1 MNLPFRAGHY
11 EVAAL
16 LGRGGMGVVYRATDT
31 RTGTTIALKS
41 LPSADPAALMR
52 FKQEFRSLADI
63 SHPNLAAL
71 FELFALD
78 EGWWLAMECIEG
90 TDFLSYVRGELPR
103 AEPSS
108 ASDNE
113 QTSDVTIAHE
123 SGRLAG
129 HSAPFALG
137 AAPLGPEQIARL
149 RTTISDLASALYEL
163 HANDTLHRDVKPS
176 NVMVDR
182 GGRTVL
188 LDFGL
193 ATALSGPRGNEGSGP
208 FGTLSYMAPEQAVGR
223 PLTPA
228 ADWYA
233 VGVMAYEALVGRL
246 PFSGPA
252 GDVIARKLAEAPLP
266 PRTLCPE
273 LPSDLSDLCEA
284 LLAADP
290 ARRPGGRE
298 VLRRLGVPERE
309 ARQRGDELM
318 VGREAHRQSL
328 RAALDQVRR
337 LKPASVFV
345 EGQSG
350 AGKSHLVRHFLAE
363 ARALPLAVVLSGR
376 CYEDESV
383 PYKAVDSLIDALA
396 RFLAGLRQHERIAF
410 APRDAGA
417 LGRLFPVLGQ
427 LVGPPNRAEAPDVP
441 DPQELRRRA
450 FRSLRELLA
459 RIGDRRPLVLHVDD
473 LQWGDADS
481 AALLADLMRPPDT
494 PVLLLLGVYRSE
506 YAEQSVCLRT
516 LQDAYQ
522 TFQGPAAVTVS
533 IGPLDDASA
542 LQLAHALLPPGL
554 ADAGARAARIVQES
568 GGIPFF
574 IHELARHAAGD
585 ATTGTSTADLDAA
598 IYRRAREL
606 PPAAREVLEM
616 VSVCGHPITRQA
628 LAAATGHVDR
638 GVLRQLRTAHFIRT
652 TGADESDWVEPYH
665 DRIREAIARSLDAEV
680 TRAHHGRLAAH
691 LERLGAAD
699 AETLAAHFDS
709 GGAPDKAGAYYA
721 RAADNA
727 AEALAFDRAA
737 KLYARALELHAA
749 CGAVATTLRARLA
762 DALANSGRGP
772 DAAREY
778 LAAAAGSDSADAVDL
793 QRKAAYQYCVS
804 GHLQDGRAV
813 LARLLG
819 SIHVAMPEHR
829 ASVIARL
836 LVQRARLRLR
846 GLRFTPR
853 PAGAID
859 PRVLLESDLTWAASA
874 GLSMF
879 DILAGAEFQSRNL
892 YHALNAGEPARIA
905 RALAWEA
912 AHTSNAGASAWP
924 RTSRLLAA
932 ARTIASQID
941 DPHARGMTAMSEGI
955 AEFTMGRWQ
964 SARDQ
969 LVQAGDAL
977 QSGCLGV
984 AWELDTAHTFEL
996 WARVYMGDFAA
1007 MAART
1012 SRLIKEA
1019 EERGDRYAVTNFAS
1033 FMVPHGHLVGGDT
1046 DAAAAAVDHALELW
1060 NLDGYHLQHMT
1071 ALMMR
1076 VYIDLYRGDGEA
1088 ALVRLVARRRWVRA
1102 GFFTTIQVLRIVML
1116 SLEGRA
1122 ALTAAAASRDRSRL
1136 RGVAARAARRIE
1148 RERVPW
1154 AQPMA
1159 RVLRAG
1165 LASLDGRNDTAV
1177 ALLEQ
1182 AASEFD
1188 DVPMEGYAA
1197 AARWRAARL
1206 LGKGDRASALAEA
1219 GATWFTRE
1227 SVADRERMTAMLVSG
1242 AA

>member
-11 EVAAL
+11 EAAAL

-31 RTGTTIALKS
+31 RTGTTVALKS

-71 FELFALD
+71 FELFAVD
-78 EGWWLAMECIEG
+78 EAWWLAMECVEG
-90 TDFLSYVRGELPR
+90 TDFLWYVRGESLRP
-103 AEPSS
+103 EPSS
-108 ASDNE
+108 SSDNE
-113 QTSDVTIAHE
+113 QTSEVTIAH
-123 SGRLAG
+123 GAGGLAG
-129 HSAPFALG
+129 RFAPG
-137 AAPLGPEQIARL
+137 AAPLGPDQVARL
-149 RTTISDLASALYEL
+149 RATMSDLASALYEL

-176 NVMVDR
+176 NVMVDC

-193 ATALSGPRGNEGSGP
+193 ATALSGSRGNEGSGL
-208 FGTLSYMAPEQAVGR
+208 FGTVSYMAPEQAVGR
-223 PLTPA
+223 ALTPA

-233 VGVMAYEALVGRL
+233 VGVMLYEALVGRL
-246 PFSGPA
+246 PFSGPS
-252 GDVIARKLAEAPLP
+252 GDVIVRKLAEAPPL

-273 LPSDLSDLCEA
+273 LPSDLCDLCEA
-284 LLAADP
+284 LLATNP

-298 VLRRLGVPERE
+298 VLTRLGVPERE

-318 VGREAHRQSL
+318 VGREAHKQSL

-337 LKPASVFV
+337 GKPASVFV

-363 ARALPLAVVLSGR
+363 ARALPSAVVLSGR

-396 RFLAGLRQHERIAF
+396 RFLAGLGQHERSAF

-417 LGRLFPVLGQ
+417 LGRLFPVLGE
-427 LVGPPNRAEAPDVP
+427 LVGPPNRAEAGPDVP
-441 DPQELRRRA
+441 DPLELRRRA

-506 YAEQSVCLRT
+506 YADQSVCLRT

-522 TFQGPAAVTVS
+522 TFPGPAAVTVS
-533 IGPLDDASA
+533 LGPLDEASA
-542 LQLAHALLPPGL
+542 MELAGALLPPGL
-554 ADAGARAARIVQES
+554 ADAGTRAARIVQES

-574 IHELARHAAGD
+574 IHELARHAAGNF
-585 ATTGTSTADLDAA
+585 ATETSAADLDHV
-598 IYRRAREL
+598 ISRRAREL

-652 TGADESDWVEPYH
+652 TGADDSDWVEPYH

-680 TRAHHGRLAAH
+680 TRSYHGRLAEH
-691 LERLGAAD
+691 LERLDAAD

-709 GGAPDKAGAYYA
+709 GGVPEKAGAYYA

-727 AEALAFDRAA
+727 ADALAFDHAA

-749 CGAVATTLRARLA
+749 NGAGATRLRARLA

-778 LAAAAGSDSADAVDL
+778 LAAAAASNAADAVDL

-804 GHLQDGRAV
+804 GHLADGRAV

-819 SIHVAMPEHR
+819 SIQVAMPEHR
-829 ASVIARL
+829 ATVIVRL

-846 GLRFTPR
+846 GLRFTSR
-853 PAGAID
+853 PASTID
-859 PRVLLESDLTWAASA
+859 PKVLLESDLTWAASA

-912 AHTSNAGASAWP
+912 AHTSNAGARAWP

-964 SARDQ
+964 SARDR
-969 LVQAGDAL
+969 LVQASDAL
-977 QSGCLGV
+977 QSGCRGV

-1007 MAART
+1007 MTART
-1012 SRLIKEA
+1012 GRLIKEA

-1033 FMVPHGHLVGGDT
+1033 FMVPHEHLVAGDT
-1046 DAAAAAVDHALELW
+1046 AAAAAAVDHALQLW
-1060 NLDGYHLQHMT
+1060 DLDGYHLQHMT

-1076 VYIDLYRGDGEA
+1076 VYIDLYRGDGQA
-1088 ALVRLVARRRWVRA
+1088 ALDRLAARRGWVRA

-1122 ALTAAAASRDRSRL
+1122 ALTAAATSRDRSRL
-1136 RGVAARAARRIE
+1136 RAVIARAAGRIE
-1148 RERVPW
+1148 NERVSW

-1165 LASLDGRNDTAV
+1165 LAALDGRNDAAV

-1188 DVPMEGYAA
+1188 DVPMDGYAA

-1206 LGKGDRASALAEA
+1206 LGRDGRAGALAEA
-1219 GATWFTRE
+1219 GGAWFKRE
-1227 SVADRERMTAMLVSG
+1227 SVADPERMTAMLISG